1 MWDMSIKA
9 NIRTRV
15 RGFPKDKPKRYI
27 ITIPKTLIDT
37 GVLDPSEEYEIIISE
52 KEEVPANE

>member
-1 MWDMSIKA
+1 MSIKA